1 MGRGAARAS
10 GGDHLRSLLQAPRRG
25 GQWRPHDQP
34 GWRPPPAQGLSQS
47 PVPPDAQAWWVHSAP
62 CRSKPAR
69 PATGRAGQAVSKS
82 SGSPSWRPKEVAAMA
97 TSTLCRSREVR
108 RFPAAPQPPGG
119 GLNSGPRPSSVWHG
133 EPLGS
138 AGAPPHA
145 AVPPPPAAPAGHLTL
160 GLQSRGLRLKLC
172 PLLVPGPGGR
182 QPAMGGTLGAVPRR
196 QISPGSLGLP
206 GGGGQAGGTQ
216 MPAGGRQIARCGF
229 VWPGGF
235 EGRPASGGALSSSR
249 PAGDG
254 IAKIKGQEGPTWGA
268 WPAPRRVGVS
278 P

>member
-145 AVPPPPAAPAGHLTL
+145 AVPPPSGSSWPPHPGSAEPRPEAEIVPAACAW
-160 GLQSRGLRLKLC
+160 
-172 PLLVPGPGGR
+172 
-182 QPAMGGTLGAVPRR
+182 ARR
-196 QISPGSLGLP
+196 Q
-206 GGGGQAGGTQ
+206 A
-216 MPAGGRQIARCGF
+216 
-229 VWPGGF
+229 
-235 EGRPASGGALSSSR
+235 
-249 PAGDG
+249 AGDG
-254 IAKIKGQEGPTWGA
+254 GHPGGCAKKTDQPWIPGPARGRWPVWGHSDA
-268 WPAPRRVGVS
+268 GRRPADREVRVCVAGRL
-278 P
+278 

>member
-1 MGRGAARAS
+1 MPGQSRTGLGALKSPETLRPQGRSIPVTRREREQKGQPGNTGIQLRSVGRGAARAS

-47 PVPPDAQAWWVHSAP
+47 PVPPDAQAWWVHNAP

-145 AVPPPPAAPAGHLTL
+145 AVPPPQR
-160 GLQSRGLRLKLC
+160 LQL
-172 PLLVPGPGGR
+172 
-182 QPAMGGTLGAVPRR
+182 AT
-196 QISPGSLGLP
+196 SPWV
-206 GGGGQAGGTQ
+206 
-216 MPAGGRQIARCGF
+216 C
-229 VWPGGF
+229 
-235 EGRPASGGALSSSR
+235 
-249 PAGDG
+249 
-254 IAKIKGQEGPTWGA
+254 
-268 WPAPRRVGVS
+268 RVEA
-278 P
+278 